1 MDRIPVIIALTKR
14 PVRSGGGPAGIAYKL
29 LKGLVNDHRFTFYLM
44 SASEAKIW
52 RIDSISD
59 LESISLEFYPS
70 PALGRL
76 RKRLKSILLV
86 RTSYHLY
93 RYALPLLHPRNL
105 KIGKIISEILSN
117 QRGVLNL
124 QGVPFPTDVPD
135 TALIQDNLFVI
146 WSEHSKGGL
155 TRQWEQLDGERV
167 RNWLSYKFLKRRYAF
182 LLAHSAHIVFPS
194 WGAVHLFESYNGLEI
209 PRQKLSVIYNGVGDL
224 LHQVGD
230 LETAEEPG
238 LFVTVAEH
246 VPEKGLDIAL
256 EGLARLKRH
265 WQWCVIGRR
274 TEWSAVLLE
283 KARDLEVLDH
293 INFIEQLTNKEVLK
307 LMARAEAIIMT
318 QRAAVFDLVIIE
330 AMMLGKAVLAT
341 PVGGNVEALGEDYP
355 LYIHSA
361 EDLAK
366 ALTNIGDKD
375 LRRQGLANRDRYR
388 AMFTEEAMLNAYAS
402 LYSEIGQ

>member
-1 MDRIPVIIALTKR
+1 MDKIPVIIALTKR

-29 LKGLVNDHRFTFYLM
+29 LKGLVDDDRFTFYLL

-70 PALGRL
+70 PTLGRL
-76 RKRLKSILLV
+76 RKRLKRIPLV

-105 KIGKIISEILSN
+105 KIGKAISEILFN
-117 QRGVLNL
+117 RRGILNL
-124 QGVPFPTDVPD
+124 QGVPFPTDIPD
-135 TALIQDNLFVI
+135 TALIQDNLFVM

-194 WGAVHLFESYNGLEI
+194 WGAVHLFEKYNGLQI
-209 PRQKLSVIYNGVGDL
+209 PRQKLSIVYNGVEDL
-224 LHQVGD
+224 LNQVD
-230 LETAEEPG
+230 SLETAEEPG

-256 EGLARLKRH
+256 EGLARLKRP
-265 WQWCVIGRR
+265 WQWYVVGKR
-274 TEWSAVLLE
+274 TDWSAILLE
-283 KARDLEVLDH
+283 KARDLGVIDH
-293 INFIEQLTNKEVLK
+293 INFVEQLPNKEVLK

-318 QRAAVFDLVIIE
+318 QRVAVFDLVIIE

-355 LYIHSA
+355 LYIQGA

-366 ALTNIGDKD
+366 VLTIGDED
-375 LRRQGLANRDRYR
+375 LRRQGLANRHRYR
-388 AMFTEEAMLNAYAS
+388 AMFTEERMLNAYAS